1 MNNTKDE
8 KKEQKDTI
16 NDNKHQ
22 GPMKIKGS
30 MDIKSPIV
38 KIDQKP
44 MISCFSFK
52 YPYACFESIKPNHI
66 MIINCNEPDLIHNI
80 EFCGN
85 TDKFIDTFI
94 TE

>member
-38 KIDQKP
+38 KID
-44 MISCFSFK
+44 
-52 YPYACFESIKPNHI
+52 
-66 MIINCNEPDLIHNI
+66 
-80 EFCGN
+80 
-85 TDKFIDTFI
+85 
-94 TE
+94 